1 MKNES
6 PFKLDMNEAF
16 SQICDIVFGANEKS
30 QQSSIIINQRDN
42 LLNSEQSMVEF
53 KAVVDTIKDETLK
66 AAANNRT
73 YLDILMGSGS
83 TTLGLVCVGFAAAF
97 LFAYKY
103 FKLRK
108 KTSLLLS
115 ISKKN
120 LAITENCLS
129 LISLYKKIILK
140 NKELTINLIANLEN
154 RKEQLLKL
162 YEVQNNKYLKEKLE
176 KYQRNFCKI
185 LLNASDAKFTEI
197 TQKLKKSSITFIKT
211 KMGTL
216 YNEKFYKRS
225 FSQQKM
231 KPAYMVAAGIN
242 LVVFYSL
249 IDYGLTDLYREE
261 FVANILQQSFP
272 YSEYDIGLCVADF
285 SRPDADLNFKI
296 VNHNEVVRRGIDASK
311 SKALILFDY

>member
-1 MKNES
+1 
-6 PFKLDMNEAF
+6 
-16 SQICDIVFGANEKS
+16 
-30 QQSSIIINQRDN
+30 
-42 LLNSEQSMVEF
+42 
-53 KAVVDTIKDETLK
+53 
-66 AAANNRT
+66 
-73 YLDILMGSGS
+73 
-83 TTLGLVCVGFAAAF
+83 
-97 LFAYKY
+97 
-103 FKLRK
+103 
-108 KTSLLLS
+108 
-115 ISKKN
+115 
-120 LAITENCLS
+120 
-129 LISLYKKIILK
+129 
-140 NKELTINLIANLEN
+140 
-154 RKEQLLKL
+154 
-162 YEVQNNKYLKEKLE
+162 
-176 KYQRNFCKI
+176 
-185 LLNASDAKFTEI
+185 
-197 TQKLKKSSITFIKT
+197 
-211 KMGTL
+211 MGTL